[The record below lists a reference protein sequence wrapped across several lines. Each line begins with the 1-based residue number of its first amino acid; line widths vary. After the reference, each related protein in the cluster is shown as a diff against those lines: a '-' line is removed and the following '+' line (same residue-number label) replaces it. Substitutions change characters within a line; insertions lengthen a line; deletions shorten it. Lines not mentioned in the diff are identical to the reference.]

1 MARPSYYVETPD
13 GKKVQ
18 LDVPEN
24 ASAEQIRTLAARALK
39 QRFPETKYAR
49 PALSPET
56 TQSLLPEAAR
66 GELKADDS
74 ALSKVSG
81 GIQGALAGLGVDER
95 YAAHIGNRAT
105 SALNDLTPVGDVVT
119 LSDARDAWNS
129 GNYLGAIGRGA
140 LAGIGLIPGVGDVA
154 AGAAKAM
161 FLGRRAKNADLDAM
175 GRAMEMRWAGE
186 DPKKIWNETG
196 WFQGADNKWRFEVP
210 DDALRV
216 NEEAIDAAARAGNAA
231 PFDRAI
237 EHPELRAAYDPTRSI
252 SVGRETDPS
261 LRGSW
266 MNETRQL
273 KLDTDQGVA
282 RQRSTAAHELQHFVQ
297 GQEGF
302 ARGGMVGTIPA
313 RDVDPAITRMEDQ
326 LRAIKEQQTAIAEQH
341 YARGALPSRD
351 PQWLALKDQFD
362 TLAKQRDEIART
374 AGYEGYRRLAGEVE
388 ARNVQTRLDMT
399 PGQRLEYAP
408 WETEDVPR
416 EDQFV
421 IWHGDQPQGALGG
434 LGDFIRG
441 NTDYAD
447 SVGVDMALAP
457 RDPTGALGNPDDAVA
472 VELTDLYAR
481 ETGKGGGTKA
491 MQRLIEDA
499 DARGLNLYLKPE
511 QPRNV
516 EFYQRFGFERDKK
529 GFMVRRPFEPK
540 PLDFDPEDYPEGYA
554 EAMGWK

>member
-74 ALSKVSG
+74 AISRVSG

-302 ARGGMVGTIPA
+302 ARGGMAGTIPA
-313 RDVDPAITRMEDQ
+313 RQLDPEIARLEQEHEDLLEELALRRDQNPDDPAIPALVGQEAAKRAQ
-326 LRAIKEQQTAIAEQH
+326 LGRLRQPLE
-341 YARGALPSRD
+341 
-351 PQWLALKDQFD
+351 
-362 TLAKQRDEIART
+362 
-374 AGYEGYRRLAGEVE
+374 YEGYRRLAGEVE

-416 EDQFV
+416 GDQFV

-434 LGDFIRG
+434 
-441 NTDYAD
+441 YP
-447 SVGVDMALAP
+447 MAP
-457 RDPTGALGNPDDAVA
+457 RDEWYGEAD
-472 VELTDLYAR
+472 Y
-481 ETGKGGGTKA
+481 
-491 MQRLIEDA
+491 MQRGGKIVEMTPDEYLGRVRPLELDDVSRDNIDDLKNHIQSGRTLDPLLIRANGKEDGRHRA
-499 DARGLNLYLKPE
+499 WAAKELGIERIPVL
-511 QPRNV
+511 V
-516 EFYQRFGFERDKK
+516 FEDL
-529 GFMVRRPFEPK
+529 P
-540 PLDFDPEDYPEGYA
+540 
-554 EAMGWK
+554 